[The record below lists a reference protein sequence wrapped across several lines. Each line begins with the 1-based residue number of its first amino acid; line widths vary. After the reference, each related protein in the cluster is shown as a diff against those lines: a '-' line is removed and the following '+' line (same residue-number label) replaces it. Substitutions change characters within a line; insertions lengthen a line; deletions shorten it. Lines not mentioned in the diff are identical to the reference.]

1 MAGTWS
7 NVEIMVPFSEGKES
21 YLKHMVSRITAGK
34 RMRREKWR
42 VKLQQQD
49 DSDDIAKKGA
59 EDETNPHRARELGG
73 LHLPGTVE
81 DLCLEL
87 HVS

>member
-21 YLKHMVSRITAGK
+21 NLKHMVPRTTAGE

-49 DSDDIAKKGA
+49 DGNATAKKGTG
-59 EDETNPHRARELGG
+59 DETNPHHARELGG

-87 HVS
+87 RVS